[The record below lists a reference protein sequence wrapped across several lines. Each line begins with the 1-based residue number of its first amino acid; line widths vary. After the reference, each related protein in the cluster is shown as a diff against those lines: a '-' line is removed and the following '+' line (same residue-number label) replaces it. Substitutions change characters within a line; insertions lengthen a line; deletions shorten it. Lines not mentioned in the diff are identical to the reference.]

1 MVSRGEDLK
10 VGWGGGFARPLSLH
24 PCELLGSSH
33 EPGLLGT
40 TFPGC
45 GIQTSPRTQTR
56 PPPGRGVSSWL
67 APTAGTICFPNSLL
81 ILLIFLHLTCLHA
94 WRLPLA
100 PFQPDLQSPSW
111 ERLQEQLHLAPGR
124 LGFSLPGCQ
133 DAGLQMQP
141 AVRGACLLFCL
152 FGFFFPVFFLLFPT
166 KLFLLCLVFFLHPPP
181 PPHTHTQPNF
191 STGLLAWAALSSM

>member
-24 PCELLGSSH
+24 PCDLLGSSH

-40 TFPGC
+40 TFPGS
-45 GIQTSPRTQTR
+45 GIQTSLRMQTR
-56 PPPGRGVSSWL
+56 PPPGRSVSSWL

-81 ILLIFLHLTCLHA
+81 IFLIFLHLTCLHA
-94 WRLPLA
+94 RWLPLA

-124 LGFSLPGCQ
+124 LGFSLLGSQ

-141 AVRGACLLFCL
+141 AIRGACLLFCL
-152 FGFFFPVFFLLFPT
+152 FFFPPYFSYSSPQNYFCCVWSSFYSPPAPAQT
-166 KLFLLCLVFFLHPPP
+166 SQLVSLHG
-181 PPHTHTQPNF
+181 QP
-191 STGLLAWAALSSM
+191 